1 MSTLSH
7 TFARASRRGK
17 GLMEQYQAP
26 GAYAS
31 REKAFK
37 QAQEIK
43 KRRRLAL
50 KAAPVIPVTAR
61 AR

>member
-7 TFARASRRGK
+7 TFARASRRGNR
-17 GLMEQYQAP
+17 LMEQYQGP

-31 REKAFK
+31 GEKAFK

-43 KRRRLAL
+43 KRRRAAL
-50 KAAPVIPVTAR
+50 RAAPVIPVTAH